1 MRLKHIKGAE
11 DAVYN
16 SIHCINLESIE
27 KKALKNCFSNPEK
40 PLHIEIGT
48 GKGQFIM
55 ELAHRNPDIN
65 YLGIERYSS
74 VLLRACQKMDEMET
88 PLPNLKFICN
98 DAEVL
103 PDYLNEG
110 DVERIYLN
118 FSDPWPKDRHAKR
131 RLTSSR
137 FLARYDRF
145 LMHGGEIRF
154 KTDNNDLFEFSVE
167 EFKSNNWELTTI
179 TRDLHADAQL
189 SDGNIMTEYEE
200 RFSKV
205 GVKINMLIAK
215 RK

>member
-16 SIHCINLESIE
+16 SIHCINLESVE
-27 KKALKNCFSNPEK
+27 KKALRSVFPDAGK
-40 PLHIEIGT
+40 PLHLEIGT

-55 ELAHRNPDIN
+55 ELATRNPDIN

-88 PLPNLKFICN
+88 PLPNLKFICC

-137 FLARYDRF
+137 FLARYDKF
-145 LMHGGEIRF
+145 LKHGGEVRF
-154 KTDNNDLFEFSVE
+154 KTDNKDLFDFSVE
-167 EFKSNNWELTTI
+167 EFKNNNWNLTAVTY
-179 TRDLHADAQL
+179 DLHNDSAL
-189 SDGNIMTEYEE
+189 SAGNIMTEYEE
-200 RFSKV
+200 RFSRE
-205 GVKINMLIAK
+205 GVKINMLIAV
-215 RK
+215 RN

>member
-16 SIHCINLESIE
+16 SIHCINLDSCE
-27 KKALKNCFSNPEK
+27 KKALRKCFPNPER

-55 ELAHRNPDIN
+55 ELAAANPDIN

-88 PLPNLKFICN
+88 PLPNLRFICN

-103 PDYLNEG
+103 PDYLNEE

-137 FLARYDRF
+137 FLSRYDKF
-145 LMHGGEIRF
+145 LKSGGEVRF
-154 KTDNNDLFEFSVE
+154 KTDNKDLFDFSVE
-167 EFKSNNWELTTI
+167 EFKNNGWELTAI
-179 TRDLHADAQL
+179 TNDLHNDSVL
-189 SDGNIMTEYEE
+189 SEGNIMTEYEE
-200 RFSKV
+200 RFSRE
-205 GVKINMLIAK
+205 GIKINMLIA
-215 RK
+215 RRR

>member
-16 SIHCINLESIE
+16 SIHCLNLDSCE
-27 KKALKNCFSNPEK
+27 KKALRKCFPNPER

-55 ELAHRNPDIN
+55 ELAAKNPDIN

-88 PLPNLKFICN
+88 PLPNLRFICN

-103 PDYLNEG
+103 PDYLNEE

-137 FLARYDRF
+137 FLARYDKF
-145 LMHGGEIRF
+145 LKSGGEVRF
-154 KTDNNDLFEFSVE
+154 KTDNKDLFDFSVE
-167 EFKSNNWELTTI
+167 EFKNNGWELTAI
-179 TRDLHADAQL
+179 TNDLHNDIVL
-189 SDGNIMTEYEE
+189 SEGNIMTEYEE
-200 RFSKV
+200 RFSRE
-205 GVKINMLIAK
+205 GVKINMLIA
-215 RK
+215 RRQ